1 MAGSSIFPRTETD
14 DRDVGSAFSRAGVAA
29 SVFRCYAPAM
39 NIRRFSTLCFALTF
53 LAASDAGASARHHWR
68 PHRWSAWSLSFSQN
82 GRDGSSEVY
91 AENRAQK
98 PSPGPSDWGAVQELV
113 AFCRD
118 HKAGFEIK
126 TDGGAW
132 GYSEFGPAYGV
143 TYQVND
149 GAPVNSTW
157 LGSDTGDTA
166 LLTGD
171 ALGFLDSLPDEG
183 VIAFTVADS
192 FGASHQAAFRLRG
205 LATAR
210 RLIAGAC
217 AHRY

>member
-1 MAGSSIFPRTETD
+1 MT
-14 DRDVGSAFSRAGVAA
+14 
-29 SVFRCYAPAM
+29 M
-39 NIRRFSTLCFALTF
+39 RRLSTLCLLLT
-53 LAASDAGASARHHWR
+53 LTAAIDADAATRHHWR
-68 PHRWSAWSLSFSQN
+68 SHRWSAWSLSFSEN

-91 AENRAQK
+91 AENRAAR
-98 PSPGPSDWGAVQELV
+98 PIPGPSDWGAMKELV

-132 GYSEFGPAYGV
+132 GYSLLGPAYGV
-143 TYQVND
+143 TYQVS
-149 GAPVNSTW
+149 GGEPVSSTW

-166 LLTGD
+166 LFQGD
-171 ALGFLDSLPDEG
+171 ALGFLESLPDDG

-192 FGASHQAAFRLRG
+192 FGQAHQAAFHLRG
-205 LATAR
+205 VAAAR

-217 AHRY
+217 AHKY